1 MEISRQ
7 DVDGGRPFD
16 WGRTSPDY
24 AKYRDVYPPE
34 FYRRIID
41 RKLCVRG
48 QTILDVGT
56 GTGVLPRNLSPYGAK
71 WVGADLSERQIEQA
85 RRLSA
90 GLDIE
95 YYALPAEKL
104 DFPAGAFDVITACQ
118 CHWYFDHERV
128 CGKFFDMLKPDGR
141 LLFLYMAWLPFEDDI
156 AAAGEALVL
165 KYNPNWSGK
174 GETMHPIEIP
184 ACYRECFDVVCREE
198 YPLYEQPVE
207 KKDLDACRGVLSQ
220 AEAAFSTWGMLPLSE
235 AEIAGWEREH
245 IRLLEQIAPPEF
257 DVRHYGA
264 MAELKKRG

>member
-16 WGRTSPDY
+16 WGRTSSDY

-34 FYRRIID
+34 FYRWIID

-56 GTGVLPRNLSPYGAK
+56 GTGVLPRNLYPYGAK

-104 DFPAGAFDVITACQ
+104 DFPAGARRRVVQYREDFRRQHTASEYGVQ
-118 CHWYFDHERV
+118 GQHLIRR
-128 CGKFFDMLKPDGR
+128 R
-141 LLFLYMAWLPFEDDI
+141 LLDHI
-156 AAAGEALVL
+156 G
-165 KYNPNWSGK
+165 
-174 GETMHPIEIP
+174 
-184 ACYRECFDVVCREE
+184 DV
-198 YPLYEQPVE
+198 
-207 KKDLDACRGVLSQ
+207 K
-220 AEAAFSTWGMLPLSE
+220 
-235 AEIAGWEREH
+235 
-245 IRLLEQIAPPEF
+245 QIS
-257 DVRHYGA
+257 VNMGY
-264 MAELKKRG
+264 LQ

>member
-1 MEISRQ
+1 MESRQ
-7 DVDGGRPFD
+7 DIDSGRPFD

-24 AKYRDVYPPE
+24 AKYRDVYPPA

-56 GTGVLPRNLSPYGAK
+56 GTGVLPRNLYPYGAK

-104 DFPAGAFDVITACQ
+104 IFAGAFDVIMACQ
-118 CHWYFDHERV
+118 CHWYFDHEKGSAGNSSICLSRT
-128 CGKFFDMLKPDGR
+128 
-141 LLFLYMAWLPFEDDI
+141 
-156 AAAGEALVL
+156 AAFCFCIWRGFPLRTISLRPGGAFVL
-165 KYNPNWSGK
+165 KYNPSWSGK

-198 YPLYEQPVE
+198 YPL
-207 KKDLDACRGVLSQ
+207 RG
-220 AEAAFSTWGMLPLSE
+220 AFLP
-235 AEIAGWEREH
+235 AKAGT
-245 IRLLEQIAPPEF
+245 A
-257 DVRHYGA
+257 G
-264 MAELKKRG
+264 